1 MFFRK
6 GRR

>member
-6 GRR
+6 